1 MSGRPAFVPPE
12 RFVERAWAI
21 IEGRTDDWV
30 VPEVRDAATVVL
42 LRDTAEGI
50 EVFLMRRVT
59 TMAFAAGMHVFPG
72 GRLDPDDHVVPLGL
86 ASSDAS
92 EALDQRLRGAP
103 GVGAALLAAATR
115 ETFEECGVLLVTG
128 EAVPVAGDDQWEQ
141 RRQALLDTDL
151 TFSGL
156 LQAAGLVVDTAA
168 IRPWTHWIT
177 PAVEDRRY
185 DTRFFVAAMPAAQE
199 AGDASGESDRVHW
212 MRPAEALE
220 RWSVGDLAMMTPT
233 ADTLRTLLPFST
245 AAEVLQAADERTI
258 VPLMPQPSL
267 DASGALR
274 WTLVDASTGES
285 LLELGPED
293 V

>member
-1 MSGRPAFVPPE
+1 MSDGPVFVPPQ

-21 IEGRTDDWV
+21 LEGRTDDWT

-50 EVFLMRRVT
+50 EVFLMRRVS

-72 GRLDPDDHVVPLGL
+72 GRLDPDDHIVPLAL
-86 ASSDAS
+86 ASPEQAH
-92 EALDQRLRGAP
+92 ALDLRLGAAP

-128 EAVPVAGDDQWEQ
+128 QAAPVARDDLWEQ
-141 RRQALLDTDL
+141 RRQALLDTGQ
-151 TFSGL
+151 TFSEL
-156 LQAAGLVVDTAA
+156 LYAEGLVVDTAA

-177 PAVEDRRY
+177 PPVEERRY
-185 DTRFFVAAMPAAQE
+185 NTRFFVAAMPVTQE
-199 AGDASGESDRVHW
+199 AGDVSGESDRVHW
-212 MRPAEALE
+212 MRPADALE
-220 RWSVGDLAMMTPT
+220 RWAAGDLALMTPT
-233 ADTLRTLLPFST
+233 SDTLRTLLPYAT

-258 VPLMPQPSL
+258 VPQMPQPSL

-274 WTLVDASTGES
+274 WMLIDASTGEM
-285 LLELGPED
+285 LLELGLED